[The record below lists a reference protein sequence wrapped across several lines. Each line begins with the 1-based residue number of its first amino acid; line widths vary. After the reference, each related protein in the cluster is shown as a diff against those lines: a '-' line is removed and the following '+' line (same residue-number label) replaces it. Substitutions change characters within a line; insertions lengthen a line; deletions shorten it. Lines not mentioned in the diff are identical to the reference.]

1 MGSLD
6 GKTALVT
13 GGASGIGKAV
23 AERFAAEGALV
34 TIADLEENAGAQ
46 LATDL
51 GGRFA
56 RCDVTDPAQL
66 EAAVQTAAEDGRLD
80 VAHLNAGITTGENDL
95 ATLSVDAYRRAMGVN
110 LDGVIFG
117 TRACLS
123 AMGDGSQ
130 IVCTASLAGIASMPS
145 DVIYS
150 VNKHAVVGFVRSGAP
165 QLLER
170 GVSLNAICPG
180 FVDTPILGPFGEQFR
195 AAGFPLL
202 EAKEVADAVMKVLGA
217 NVTGEV
223 FIIQPGL
230 IAEPYKFR
238 GVPGPRA
245 EGAEGMPP
253 PVLPGP

>member
-1 MGSLD
+1 LGSLD

-23 AERFAAEGALV
+23 AERFATEGALV
-34 TIADLEENAGAQ
+34 TIADVDETAGAR
-46 LATDL
+46 LAAAIQ
-51 GGRFA
+51 GRFV

-66 EAAVQTAAEDGRLD
+66 DAAVETAAEAGRLH

-95 ATLSVDAYRRAMGVN
+95 GSLNVEAYRRAMGVN
-110 LDGVIFG
+110 LDGVVFG
-117 TRACLS
+117 TKACL
-123 AMGDGSQ
+123 AVMGDGSH

-180 FVDTPILGPFGEQFR
+180 YVDTPILGPFGEQFR

-202 EAKEVADAVMKVLGA
+202 EPTEIAEAVMKVLAA

-230 IAEPYKFR
+230 IAEPYRFR
-238 GVPGPRA
+238 GIPGPRS
-245 EGAEGMPP
+245 EGSEGMAP

>member
-13 GGASGIGKAV
+13 GGASGIGRAV
-23 AERFAAEGALV
+23 AERFAVEGALV
-34 TIADLEENAGAQ
+34 TIADLDEAAGAE
-46 LATDL
+46 LA
-51 GGRFA
+51 GSISGRFV

-66 EAAVQTAAEDGRLD
+66 ETAVKTAAAAGRLD

-95 ATLSVDAYRRAMGVN
+95 ASLSVEGYRRAMGVN

-117 TRACLS
+117 AKACMA
-123 AMGDGSQ
+123 AMGKGGS

-165 QLLER
+165 QLMEH
-170 GVSLNAICPG
+170 GISLNAICPG
-180 FVDTPILGPFGEQFR
+180 FVDTPLLGPFGDQFR

-202 EAKEVADAVMKVLGA
+202 EGKEVADAVMKVLDS
-217 NVTGEV
+217 NVTGQV

-238 GVPGPRA
+238 GVPGPRS
-245 EGAEGMPP
+245 EGSEGMAP